1 MSRSPRA
8 KMHSGAWTPR
18 YFPNVEGYLGSDRL
32 ILVTTIM
39 GFVVG
44 LPQLFRMLAFLS
56 ELVTTS
62 GGLDS
67 PDQLIE

>member
-1 MSRSPRA
+1 
-8 KMHSGAWTPR
+8 
-18 YFPNVEGYLGSDRL
+18 
-32 ILVTTIM
+32 M